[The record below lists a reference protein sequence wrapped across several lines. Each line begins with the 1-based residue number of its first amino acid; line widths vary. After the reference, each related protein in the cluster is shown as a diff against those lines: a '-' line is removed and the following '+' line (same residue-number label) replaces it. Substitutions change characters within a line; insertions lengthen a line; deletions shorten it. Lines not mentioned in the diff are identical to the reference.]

1 MLGVVA
7 GALAVTAPQAS
18 ANPGGTALVISEVY
32 GGGGNAGATYT
43 HDYVELYNPTAA
55 PISLATMSIQY
66 RSAASTVA
74 PAAGGVTSL
83 ATAGSV
89 PAGDYFVVQLAS
101 QAAVGV
107 AVPNVDFVGNSST
120 NLSGSNGQVYLANST
135 TAIDPDGAG
144 DTTIT
149 DPAVIDFV
157 GYGTAAI
164 KEGATAAPSPAGNAA
179 SITRDEDDT
188 DTDVNG
194 ADFASSDPT
203 PGAGFAPPPPPE
215 EFTGTIA
222 EIQGTDA
229 DVSPHVGDIATTT
242 GVVTAKF
249 PLVDP
254 KGFNG
259 FYLQTGGTG
268 GATDATPGAS
278 DAVFVFTPSYD
289 ETTLALG
296 STVTVTGA
304 VSEFFGLTEITAT
317 SVATAASAQPAVTAW
332 SAAYPTTAAARE
344 AHEGELMAP
353 TNTFTVTN
361 SFNTNNFGEVGLAT
375 GTKPLHPA
383 HRRRGLRHPRRPP
396 PWLRTTSRAASSSTT
411 ARRSTSSRTPPPRR
425 SRSRGSPRPPPS
437 AWGPRRP
444 SRCHHAAT
452 TDGVI
457 LDFRNSNWKFQPQQ
471 QVTNTGATVATFAN
485 TRNANLAPRTVGG
498 DISLATFNVLNYF
511 NTTGEEWVSSGR
523 GTCTYFTDRAG
534 TPIANNAVRPTG
546 RVARRRRSA

>member
-1 MLGVVA
+1 
-7 GALAVTAPQAS
+7 
-18 ANPGGTALVISEVY
+18 
-32 GGGGNAGATYT
+32 
-43 HDYVELYNPTAA
+43 
-55 PISLATMSIQY
+55 MSIQY
-66 RSAASTVA
+66 RSTASTVA

-120 NLSGSNGQVYLANST
+120 NLSGSSGQVYLANST

-242 GVVTAKF
+242 GRGHREVPARR
-249 PLVDP
+249 PQ
-254 KGFNG
+254 G
-259 FYLQTGGTG
+259 LQRLLPP
-268 GATDATPGAS
+268 D
-278 DAVFVFTPSYD
+278 
-289 ETTLALG
+289 
-296 STVTVTGA
+296 
-304 VSEFFGLTEITAT
+304 
-317 SVATAASAQPAVTAW
+317 
-332 SAAYPTTAAARE
+332 RR
-344 AHEGELMAP
+344 
-353 TNTFTVTN
+353 
-361 SFNTNNFGEVGLAT
+361 
-375 GTKPLHPA
+375 
-383 HRRRGLRHPRRPP
+383 HRRCHRRHARRLGRGLRLHALLRRGEPRP
-396 PWLRTTSRAASSSTT
+396 S
-411 ARRSTSSRTPPPRR
+411 ARRSPSPAR
-425 SRSRGSPRPPPS
+425 SRS
-437 AWGPRRP
+437 
-444 SRCHHAAT
+444 
-452 TDGVI
+452 
-457 LDFRNSNWKFQPQQ
+457 
-471 QVTNTGATVATFAN
+471 
-485 TRNANLAPRTVGG
+485 
-498 DISLATFNVLNYF
+498 
-511 NTTGEEWVSSGR
+511 SS
-523 GTCTYFTDRAG
+523 
-534 TPIANNAVRPTG
+534 V
-546 RVARRRRSA
+546 

>member
-1 MLGVVA
+1 MVLFRRVLGDVLRRERMLQGLTLREVSATARVSLGYISEIERGQKEASSELLSSLCGALDTPLSDVLREVSDAVAVEEARLAIGTTPLARRPAQRRRRRRLRRLIRPRGRTAGRSA
-7 GALAVTAPQAS
+7 GAQAHPLPKHLPIRYQVLWTSRLGAGLGWPRLPQPPSLCVPKGSPCAPAPCTVIASSISLHEADRHHRARPGRRHACGRLLRSAS

-66 RSAASTVA
+66 RSTASTVA

-289 ETTLALG
+289 ETNLG
-296 STVTVTGA
+296 PRLDG
-304 VSEFFGLTEITAT
+304 
-317 SVATAASAQPAVTAW
+317 
-332 SAAYPTTAAARE
+332 
-344 AHEGELMAP
+344 
-353 TNTFTVTN
+353 
-361 SFNTNNFGEVGLAT
+361 
-375 GTKPLHPA
+375 
-383 HRRRGLRHPRRPP
+383 HRHRRGLGVLRSDRDHARP
-396 PWLRTTSRAASSSTT
+396 A
-411 ARRSTSSRTPPPRR
+411 
-425 SRSRGSPRPPPS
+425 SPR
-437 AWGPRRP
+437 PRRP
-444 SRCHHAAT
+444 SRPSRP
-452 TDGVI
+452 GP
-457 LDFRNSNWKFQPQQ
+457 LP
-471 QVTNTGATVATFAN
+471 
-485 TRNANLAPRTVGG
+485 TRPPPR
-498 DISLATFNVLNYF
+498 
-511 NTTGEEWVSSGR
+511 
-523 GTCTYFTDRAG
+523 
-534 TPIANNAVRPTG
+534 P
-546 RVARRRRSA
+546 ARRTRVS